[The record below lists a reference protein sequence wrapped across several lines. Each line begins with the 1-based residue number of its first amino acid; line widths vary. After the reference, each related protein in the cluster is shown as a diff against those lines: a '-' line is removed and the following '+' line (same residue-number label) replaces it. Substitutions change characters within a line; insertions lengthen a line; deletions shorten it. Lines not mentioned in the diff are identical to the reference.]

1 MDQRITVN
9 IVDASGNST
18 TLTATPPVNTSSF
31 IKTLVLGHG
40 AGILVKGQNEMVL
53 DETLP
58 AGTYNWRVTAVAQ
71 AAEAQAAL
79 ITHEA
84 HMTAAATQQ
93 ARVTELLEKVDKQ
106 LGLMRFVL
114 PVLMAN
120 VKRQLGPPSIAS
132 RGSNASFKESLVQFY
147 GMTSEEG
154 KLRCMVLNELLPMEF
169 VCAGHLVACTHKEYA
184 KVMVGFRHFSD
195 PRNGLLWNSA
205 IEEAYELQ
213 KICFSFVRACIFRL
227 HVVDKQLMHV
237 KLGDCGK
244 DKTNNV
250 FKTLMGSRAFGEL
263 HNTDMD
269 FRNPIGVGPL
279 KSALAFQAMNALS
292 TQHGNYP
299 DTFNKDDHNFDMSD
313 VDGKDELIRAWLND
327 SSLVPH

>member
-9 IVDASGNST
+9 VVDASGNST

-53 DETLP
+53 DEILP

-84 HMTAAATQQ
+84 HMAAAATQQ
-93 ARVTELLEKVDKQ
+93 ARVTGGWDVWEDVERGVVISAHIVHTGRFISALL
-106 LGLMRFVL
+106 
-114 PVLMAN
+114 
-120 VKRQLGPPSIAS
+120 
-132 RGSNASFKESLVQFY
+132 
-147 GMTSEEG
+147 
-154 KLRCMVLNELLPMEF
+154 
-169 VCAGHLVACTHKEYA
+169 ACKA
-184 KVMVGFRHFSD
+184 K
-195 PRNGLLWNSA
+195 PLTNS
-205 IEEAYELQ
+205 
-213 KICFSFVRACIFRL
+213 
-227 HVVDKQLMHV
+227 
-237 KLGDCGK
+237 
-244 DKTNNV
+244 V

-279 KSALAFQAMNALS
+279 KSALAFQ
-292 TQHGNYP
+292 
-299 DTFNKDDHNFDMSD
+299 
-313 VDGKDELIRAWLND
+313 VGK
-327 SSLVPH
+327 V